1 MVDTSPFDSFGF
13 QVAFA
18 CQALP
23 TDAARHDVEYHG
35 WSRGRHT
42 GPWLYVEI
50 DVSGERHWVG
60 RFERGPAD
68 YPFTGTFGCPHPD
81 YLLVAASGQAYVVNA
96 RAPQGSGGWAQPPIM
111 PVLGVRRVEGTP
123 LVVLWDFQDM
133 AAYGPEGLR
142 WRLSHFAT
150 DGLKVTEARDGVVR
164 GTLWLGGYERDDLVT
179 FQVEASTGRVL
190 VGSEALER
198 HGARLLT
205 GQLAARG

>member
-60 RFERGPAD
+60 RFEKGPAD

-96 RAPQGSGGWAQPPIM
+96 RAPQG
-111 PVLGVRRVEGTP
+111 VRRLGS
-123 LVVLWDFQDM
+123 
-133 AAYGPEGLR
+133 AADHAGPR
-142 WRLSHFAT
+142 CPSS
-150 DGLKVTEARDGVVR
+150 R
-164 GTLWLGGYERDDLVT
+164 GN
-179 FQVEASTGRVL
+179 
-190 VGSEALER
+190 
-198 HGARLLT
+198 
-205 GQLAARG
+205 AARCALGLPGHGSIRARGSPLAPEPLRN